1 MTTIRVVR
9 VQRQTNSEWE
19 KALELTIDDEKGII
33 FDVFGN
39 IVNNY
44 INIGK
49 FNKRKLKKTL
59 DYFP

>member
-9 VQRQTNSEWE
+9 IQRQTNSEWE

-44 INIGK
+44 VNIGK
-49 FNKRKLKKTL
+49 FNNRKLKKTL

>member
-9 VQRQTNSEWE
+9 IQRQKNSEWE

-44 INIGK
+44 VNIEK

>member
-1 MTTIRVVR
+1 MTTIRVIR
-9 VQRQTNSEWE
+9 IQRQKNSEWE
-19 KALELTIDDEKGII
+19 KALELKIDDEKGII

-44 INIGK
+44 INIEK